1 MEGFFIVKENKIYVF
16 GSFKKKFNFDKICN
30 IVILIIKVFWLKI
43 IMSLFKGLYNFYDK
57 YYLLCIKK

>member
-1 MEGFFIVKENKIYVF
+1 MEGFFIVKENKIYVVL
-16 GSFKKKFNFDKICN
+16 KKFNFDKICN